1 MDDEEILDKHIDSND
16 ALMSE
21 INQMRGALHVILTD
35 TKKIIT
41 NPVMEQVV
49 KDERIEEQINRAL
62 ALITRGEGWR

>member
-1 MDDEEILDKHIDSND
+1 MDVDEILDKHIDSD
-16 ALMSE
+16 DVLISE
-21 INQMRGALHVILTD
+21 LNQMRGALHVILTD